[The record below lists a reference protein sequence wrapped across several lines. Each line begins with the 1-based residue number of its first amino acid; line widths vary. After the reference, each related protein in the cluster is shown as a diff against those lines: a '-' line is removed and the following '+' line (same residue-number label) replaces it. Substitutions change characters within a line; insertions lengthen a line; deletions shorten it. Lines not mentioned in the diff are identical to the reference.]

1 MTQSIEWDWSE
12 SKSRDEP
19 RSISAPHEVRIV
31 TVREL
36 EELQPHLEAWD
47 RLVWE
52 SPQALA
58 TMLPAWTA
66 AVFQHGLWPDW
77 RWACC
82 FAYEGERLVGVLPI
96 IVTPHPVLGQRWP
109 ILRTDGKLTPSGDI
123 ALAPDCAGKAFGA
136 LLAEVR
142 RELPNYCEIKL
153 PAVRQN
159 SPVLAALRNGMDRH
173 VVRHGARQRFSRL
186 DVTGRYDEYI
196 ANLGNIRKNLKR
208 YGRKLKDRGNV
219 TVELRKGADAKA
231 DFAPKFMALEAS
243 GWKGRCAGAILA
255 HADSFAF
262 YTALIENFAAQDR
275 LEWHLIWVD
284 AILVAARLILRCN
297 ASLTLLRYT
306 FNEDF
311 AECRAGTLL
320 NEATFKDSFAR
331 PDVHE
336 LNPMSKAQAHSFW
349 HMPDE
354 EYVDIHLVRRAA
366 VPMLFQLP
374 CILLRAAYWNHVR
387 PRVPEAVKQ
396 AYRMFRRRSGFKP
409 QRAAEARADAS

>member
-1 MTQSIEWDWSE
+1 MTQSIEWNRLECE
-12 SKSRDEP
+12 SSDDP
-19 RSISAPHEVRIV
+19 RISSPPEMRIV
-31 TVREL
+31 TVREF
-36 EELQPHLEAWD
+36 EGLQPHLEAWD
-47 RLVWE
+47 RLVWD

-82 FAYEGERLVGVLPI
+82 FAYAGERLVGVLPI
-96 IVTPHPVLGQRWP
+96 IVTPHPVLGRGWP
-109 ILRTDGKLTPSGDI
+109 VLRTDGKLTPSGDI
-123 ALAPDCAGKAFGA
+123 ALAPDCAGEAFEA
-136 LLAEVR
+136 LVAEVR
-142 RELPNYCEIKL
+142 RQVPNHCEIRL

-159 SPVLAALRNGMDRH
+159 SPVLAAVRNGMDHH
-173 VVRHGARQRFSRL
+173 VVREGARQRFSRL
-186 DVTGRYDEYI
+186 DVTGRYDEYV
-196 ANLGNIRKNLKR
+196 AKMGNIRKNLKR
-208 YGRKLKDRGNV
+208 YGRKLSERGKI

-231 DFAPKFMALEAS
+231 DFASRFMALEAL

-255 HADSFAF
+255 HADSFDF
-262 YTALIENFAAQDR
+262 YSSLIENFAAQDR

-311 AECRAGTLL
+311 AECRPGSLL
-320 NEATFKDSFAR
+320 NEATFKDAFAR
-331 PDVHE
+331 PDVQE
-336 LNPMSKAQAHSFW
+336 LNPMSKAQAHSYW

-354 EYVDIHLVRRAA
+354 EYVDIHLVRRAP

-374 CILLRAAYWNHVR
+374 GILLRAVYWKHIR
-387 PRVPEAVKQ
+387 PRVPKAVIQ
-396 AYRMFRRRSGFKP
+396 VNRMFRRRNGFKP
-409 QRAAEARADAS
+409 RRAAEAGRAHAS

>member
-1 MTQSIEWDWSE
+1 MTQSIEWNWLESE
-12 SKSRDEP
+12 SSDDSDP
-19 RSISAPHEVRIV
+19 ASPQEVRIV

-36 EELQPHLEAWD
+36 EGLQPHWEAWD

-58 TMLPAWTA
+58 TMLPAWIA
-66 AVFQHGLWPDW
+66 AVFEHGLWPDW

-82 FAYEGERLVGVLPI
+82 FAYAGERLVGVMPI

-123 ALAPDCAGKAFGA
+123 ALAPDCAGEAFQA
-136 LLAEVR
+136 LVAEAR
-142 RELPNYCEIKL
+142 RQVPNHCEIRL
-153 PAVRQN
+153 PAVRRN
-159 SPVLAALRNGMDRH
+159 SPVLAAVQDGMDRH
-173 VVRHGARQRFSRL
+173 IVRQGARHRFARL
-186 DVTGRYDEYI
+186 DVTGRYDEYV
-196 ANLGNIRKNLKR
+196 AKMGNIRKNLKR

-219 TVELRKGADAKA
+219 TVELRKGADAQA

-255 HADSFAF
+255 HADSFDF
-262 YTALIENFAAQDR
+262 YTSLIENFAAQDR

-297 ASLTLLRYT
+297 ASLTLLRYA

-311 AECRAGTLL
+311 AECRPGSLL
-320 NEATFKDSFAR
+320 NEATFKDSFSR

-336 LNPMSKAQAHSFW
+336 LNPMSKAQAHAYW

-354 EYVDIHLVRRAA
+354 DYVDIHLVRRAP

-374 CILLRAAYWNHVR
+374 GILLRAAYWNHIR
-387 PRVPEAVKQ
+387 PRVPDAVRQ
-396 AYRMFRRRSGFKP
+396 VYRMFRRRNGFKP
-409 QRAAEARADAS
+409 RRAAEARRVDAS

>member
-12 SKSRDEP
+12 CERRDDP
-19 RSISAPHEVRIV
+19 RSAPPHEVRIV
-31 TVREL
+31 TVREF
-36 EELQPHLEAWD
+36 EGLQPHLEAWD

-66 AVFQHGLWPDW
+66 TVFQHGLWPDW

-82 FAYEGERLVGVLPI
+82 FAYAGERLVGVLPI
-96 IVTPHPVLGQRWP
+96 IVTPHPVLGPRWP

-123 ALAPDCAGKAFGA
+123 ALAPDCAGQAFEA
-136 LLAEVR
+136 LLGEVR
-142 RELPNYCEIKL
+142 RQLPNYCEIRL

-159 SPVLAALRNGMDRH
+159 SPVLAAVQNGMDRH
-173 VVRHGARQRFSRL
+173 VVLQGARQSFSRL
-186 DVTGRYDEYI
+186 DVTGRYDEYV
-196 ANLGNIRKNLKR
+196 AKLGNIRKNLKR

-231 DFAPKFMALEAS
+231 DFAPNFMALEAS
-243 GWKGRCAGAILA
+243 GWKGRYASAVLA

-262 YTALIENFAAQDR
+262 YSTLIENFAAQDR

-297 ASLTLLRYT
+297 TSLTLLRYA

-311 AECRAGTLL
+311 AECRPGTLL
-320 NEATFKDSFAR
+320 NDATFKDSFSR

-349 HMPDE
+349 HMPGE
-354 EYVDIHLVRRAA
+354 AYVDVHLVRRAA
-366 VPMLFQLP
+366 LPMLFQLP
-374 CILLRAAYWNHVR
+374 WILLRAAYWNHVR
-387 PRVPEAVKQ
+387 PRVPDAVRQ
-396 AYRMFRRRSGFKP
+396 VYRMFRRRSGFKP
-409 QRAAEARADAS
+409 RRAAEARRAAS